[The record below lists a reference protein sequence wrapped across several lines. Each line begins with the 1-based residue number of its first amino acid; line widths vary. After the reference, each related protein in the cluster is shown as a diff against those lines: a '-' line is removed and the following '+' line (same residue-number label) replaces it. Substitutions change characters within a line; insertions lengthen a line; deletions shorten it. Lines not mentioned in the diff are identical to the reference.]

1 MLIKEDKQYFENLKQ
16 KELEK
21 LYENQP
27 KTD

>member
-21 LYENQP
+21 LYESQP
-27 KTD
+27 KND